1 MNEVWEG
8 PGSLEKLLRLELEMK
23 LSGRLIKFDASD
35 FKDKKKELEK
45 YRYKTKYR
53 REEQYGEIDYQ
64 SYVQKLNHNGELPA
78 PLPNRE

>member
-1 MNEVWEG
+1 
-8 PGSLEKLLRLELEMK
+8 MK
-23 LSGRLIKFDASD
+23 ITPQWISRHF
-35 FKDKKKELEK
+35 DKKKELEK